1 MDKMEKAKQKEC
13 HGQDAES
20 QVGTRKGKLTNTK
33 LHAGSQP
40 GISHYPKT
48 KTARTQSLQIS
59 SWAEA

>member
-33 LHAGSQP
+33 LHAGS
-40 GISHYPKT
+40 
-48 KTARTQSLQIS
+48 
-59 SWAEA
+59 